1 MRFWIQNQ
9 NLQRKF
15 WQSFPN
21 KQQQKGSQEQEAK
34 QKQKSDLSHRD
45 EGQQQEHSM
54 QLLTKKNLERRPLEA
69 GQDGERRL
77 EKKKAAELPESL
89 SQEEEEEEGN
99 WSQAEGWNLQKKL
112 DQREEKADTKDLIK
126 NNKEGPLESSVQQ
139 LRGFSNSFEGQRWD
153 FKQHAKCRSWQK
165 SYFIFSQVFTWEKF
179 STFSRYYHSKH
190 IQNLSDK
197 NIHNSLFFKLVLKTS
212 FAANELMISLDLSWI
227 PLRLMLLQDELE
239 QCNIR
244 LQVSSIIPPASAD
257 GILDVNQN
265 LMFTHIHLLT

>member
-77 EKKKAAELPESL
+77 EKKKAAELPKSL
-89 SQEEEEEEGN
+89 SQEEEEEGN

-153 FKQHAKCRSWQK
+153 FKQHAKCGTWQK

-179 STFSRYYHSKH
+179 STFSGYYHSKH
-190 IQNLSDK
+190 IQNLSEK